1 MALEKNATLSDCRWK
16 TGTYVTF
23 FLLLTFLCCL
33 RQQPTQ
39 RCFVLTRHCF
49 NSSIC
54 YQLIIIHFALGSREN
69 EIRLWR
75 RERALGNA
83 AVRRF
88 ERNRMNEISGV
99 CTYWLFEKDQTLH
112 PDKKADLQECFWLPC
127 LSVYQAGSGIGLKI
141 ICTVKTHAVSLP
153 PTNKENRTPRAL
165 GAYRRA
171 IKTNTLC
178 ANCLW
183 VICQTEKPGGNEME
197 QSEMTAKK
205 STTWAEWAGYSRA
218 GLI

>member
-1 MALEKNATLSDCRWK
+1 MQHWVTVGEKQGHMW
-16 TGTYVTF
+16 VFF
-23 FLLLTFLCCL
+23 FLFTFLCCL
-33 RQQPTQ
+33 RQQLTQ
-39 RCFVLTRHCF
+39 RCFIVTHHCF
-49 NSSIC
+49 NLSIC
-54 YQLIIIHFALGSREN
+54 YQLIIIHFALGPREN

-83 AVRRF
+83 TDRRF

-112 PDKKADLQECFWLPC
+112 PDKKVDLQDCFWLLC
-127 LSVYQAGSGIGLKI
+127 VSVYQAGSGIGLKI
-141 ICTVKTHAVSLP
+141 ICTVKTHAVRLP

-183 VICQTEKPGGNEME
+183 VICQTEKPGGNERE

-205 STTWAEWAGYSRA
+205 STTRAEWAGYLRA